1 MQRRRLLRLTDIAC
15 SALPVISTVSS
26 TLVEHVE
33 SRKDALAAA
42 SRQQFDICVIGAGAT
57 GAGCALDGQLRGLR
71 AVLLDAGDFAS
82 AASSA
87 STKLVHGGVR
97 YLEQAVKSLNL
108 EEYRM
113 VKNALRE
120 RQYMLAN
127 APHLAHPSH
136 FLVPVYSWTKA
147 VYYFTGMKLYDA
159 VAGKSNLFPSS
170 FLSRE
175 EALRRMPGL
184 NSTGL
189 RGAVAYSDG
198 QFDDARYDLAL
209 VETFVETG
217 GTALNYARVTGF
229 VRDAQGKLSAANV
242 RDGISGEELV
252 VVARKFVNATG
263 TGADKVRALANP
275 QLVSRMR
282 PSKGV
287 HLLFPAGLFP
297 GQDALLVPHTEDG
310 RVIFAVPWQERLLVG
325 TTDDEVTPRTRMVVQ
340 KDEADYLLRQLNPY
354 LKTPLRIGQVV
365 SGLAGLRPLVAA
377 QGQTETSKLIRDHEV
392 ELDSSSGLISILG
405 GKWTTHRLMAQDTID
420 AVQRELGEA
429 PSASLTRQRPLAG
442 AKGFDASFASKLEKE
457 YALPADV
464 ARHLSGKFG
473 GRALKIVELL
483 DENAEWKMRV
493 TEGVP
498 AIQAE
503 LVFSIRFEMAE
514 TIEDLLARR
523 TGVQMYGWKVA
534 LAAAPVAGQLLA
546 REKGWDSAGEAAA
559 VSEYAAKIRG
569 FLKELELGEGT

>member
-1 MQRRRLLRLTDIAC
+1 
-15 SALPVISTVSS
+15 
-26 TLVEHVE
+26 
-33 SRKDALAAA
+33 
-42 SRQQFDICVIGAGAT
+42 
-57 GAGCALDGQLRGLR
+57 
-71 AVLLDAGDFAS
+71 VLLDAGDFAS

-113 VKNALRE
+113 VKSALRE
-120 RQYMLAN
+120 RQYMLRN
-127 APHLAHPSH
+127 APHLAHPTH
-136 FLVPVYSWTKA
+136 FLVPVYSWSKA
-147 VYYFTGMKLYDA
+147 VYYLIGMKMYDA

-184 NSTGL
+184 NAKGL

-209 VETFVETG
+209 VDTFVEAG
-217 GTALNYARVTGF
+217 GTALNYARVAGF
-229 VRDAQGKLSAANV
+229 THDADGKLSAANV
-242 RDGISGEELV
+242 REVVSGEEFV
-252 VVARKFVNATG
+252 VSARKFVNATG

-275 QLVSRMR
+275 ELASRMH

-287 HLLFPAGLFP
+287 HLLFPADTFP
-297 GQDALLVPHTEDG
+297 GKDALLVPHTEDG

-325 TTDDEVTPRTRMVVQ
+325 TTDDEVTPATRMVVE

-354 LKTPLRIGQVV
+354 LKTPLRREQTV

-377 QGQTETSKLIRDHEV
+377 QVQTETSKLIRDHEV

-420 AVQRELGEA
+420 AVQREMGSE
-429 PSASLTRQRPLAG
+429 PGASLTRQWPLSG
-442 AKGFDASFASKLEKE
+442 AKGFDANFSTKLEKE

-473 GRALKIVELL
+473 SRALKIMELL
-483 DENAEWKMRV
+483 RENVEWKMRV
-493 TEGVP
+493 DTAVP

-503 LVFSIRFEMAE
+503 LVYSIRFEMAE

-523 TGVQMYGWKVA
+523 TGVQMYGWKEA
-534 LAAAPVAGQLLA
+534 LAAAPVAGELLA
-546 REKGWDSAGEAAA
+546 REKGWDSAKAAGA
-559 VSEYAAKIRG
+559 VAEYAAKIRG
-569 FLKELELGEGT
+569 FLNELELGEG

>member
-1 MQRRRLLRLTDIAC
+1 
-15 SALPVISTVSS
+15 
-26 TLVEHVE
+26 VE
-33 SRKDALAAA
+33 SRKDAVRAAT
-42 SRQQFDICVIGAGAT
+42 QQEFDICVVGGGAT
-57 GAGCALDGQLRGLR
+57 GTGCALDSQLRGLR
-71 AVLLDAGDFAS
+71 TLLLDAGDFAS

-113 VKNALRE
+113 VKSALHE

-136 FLVPVYSWTKA
+136 FLVPVYSWSKA
-147 VYYFTGMKLYDA
+147 LYYLVGMKMYDA

-175 EALRRMPGL
+175 ETLRRMPGL
-184 NSTGL
+184 KGKGL

-198 QFDDARYDLAL
+198 QFDDARYDLA
-209 VETFVETG
+209 VVTTFAEAG
-217 GTALNYARVTGF
+217 GAALNYARVLAF
-229 VRDAQGKLSAANV
+229 EYDPDGKLSAAQVGDGVSGAEFVV
-242 RDGISGEELV
+242 R
-252 VVARKFVNATG
+252 ARKFVNATG
-263 TGADKVRALANP
+263 TGADKVRTLANP
-275 QLVSRMR
+275 QLASRMR

-287 HLLFPAGLFP
+287 HLLFPADTFP
-297 GQDALLVPHTEDG
+297 GKDALLVPHTEDG

-325 TTDDEVTPRTRMVVQ
+325 TTDDEVTPATRMVVQ

-354 LKTPLRIGQVV
+354 LKTPLHREQAV

-377 QGQTETSKLIRDHEV
+377 QGETVTSKLIRDHEV
-392 ELDSSSGLISILG
+392 ELDQVSGLISILG

-420 AVQRELGEA
+420 AVQRELGQPPG
-429 PSASLTRQRPLAG
+429 PSPTRQQLLAG
-442 AKGFDASFASKLEKE
+442 AEGFDANFATKLEKE

-473 GRALKIVELL
+473 TRALKVLELL
-483 DENAEWKMRV
+483 DENPEWRWCAAA
-493 TEGVP
+493 GVP
-498 AIQAE
+498 VIQAE
-503 LVFSIRFEMAE
+503 LVYSIRFEMAE

-523 TGVQMYGWKVA
+523 TGIQMYGWRQA
-534 LAAAPVAGQLLA
+534 LAVAPTAGKFLA
-546 REKGWDSAGEAAA
+546 REKSWDSAKEAAA
-559 VSEYAAKIRG
+559 VQEYTAKIRG
-569 FLKELELGEGT
+569 FLHELGLSEG

>member
-1 MQRRRLLRLTDIAC
+1 
-15 SALPVISTVSS
+15 
-26 TLVEHVE
+26 
-33 SRKDALAAA
+33 
-42 SRQQFDICVIGAGAT
+42 VIGGGAT
-57 GAGCALDGQLRGLR
+57 GAGCALDAQLRGLR
-71 AVLLDAGDFAS
+71 TVLLDARDFAS

-97 YLEQAVKSLNL
+97 YLEQAIKSFNL

-113 VKNALRE
+113 VKSALRE
-120 RQYMLAN
+120 RLYMLAN

-136 FLVPVYSWTKA
+136 FLVPVYSWGKA
-147 VYYFTGMKLYDA
+147 IYYLTGMKMYDA

-170 FLSRE
+170 FLSRDE
-175 EALRRMPGL
+175 TLRRMPGL
-184 NSTGL
+184 NGKGL

-209 VETFVETG
+209 VETFVEAG
-217 GTALNYARVTGF
+217 GTALNYARAAGF
-229 VRDAQGKLSAANV
+229 AHESQGKLSAAIV
-242 RDGISGEELV
+242 RDGISGGELV
-252 VVARKFVNATG
+252 VRSHKFVNATG

-275 QLVSRMR
+275 HLASRMR

-287 HLLFPAGLFP
+287 HLLFPADAFP
-297 GQDALLVPHTEDG
+297 GTDALLVPHTEDG
-310 RVIFAVPWQERLLVG
+310 RVIFAVPWQDRLLVG
-325 TTDDEVTPRTRMVVQ
+325 TTDDEVTPATRMVVQ

-354 LKTPLRIGQVV
+354 LKTPLRREQAV

-377 QGQTETSKLIRDHEV
+377 QGHTETSKLIRDHEV

-420 AVQRELGEA
+420 AVQREMGQQ
-429 PSASLTRQRPLAG
+429 PSSSLTRQQPLAG
-442 AKGFDASFASKLEKE
+442 AKGFDANFATTLEKE

-473 GRALKIVELL
+473 VRALKLLELL
-483 DENAEWKMRV
+483 RENPEWKTRV
-493 TEGVP
+493 TDRVP

-503 LVFSIRFEMAE
+503 LVYSIRFEMAE

-523 TGVQMYGWKVA
+523 TGVQMYGWKEA
-534 LAAAPVAGQLLA
+534 LAAAPIAANFLA
-546 REKGWDSAGEAAA
+546 REKSWDSANEEAAVA
-559 VSEYAAKIRG
+559 EYTLKIRG
-569 FLKELELGEGT
+569 FLEELGLGEG